1 MQSKHAELAKGFTLP
16 SQPKRTEV
24 DDATARRFIA
34 GDAAK
39 TTRGSRLRRE
49 ESGERV
55 AVYLPPELVTALRVR
70 CAQERRSVS
79 DAITEAVSAWVGPK
93 ST

>member
-24 DDATARRFIA
+24 DDATARKFIA
-34 GDAAK
+34 GEAPK
-39 TTRGSRLRRE
+39 RRSRLRRE
-49 ESGERV
+49 VSGERI
-55 AVYLPPELVTALRVR
+55 AVYLPPEIVTALRVR

-79 DAITEAVSAWVGPK
+79 DAITEAVTAWVGPK
-93 ST
+93 GT